1 MDELIQRLENDAD
14 AFSQNVLIPEA
25 EYDDFVST
33 NREGFTEETIRAFAK
48 EINIQPGIVVGRLQ
62 KDEYLGYQTVL
73 NSMKIKYVIE

>member
-1 MDELIQRLENDAD
+1 MNQ
-14 AFSQNVLIPEA
+14 
-25 EYDDFVST
+25 
-33 NREGFTEETIRAFAK
+33 EGFTEETIRAFAK